1 MTGWH
6 NNIKEIPLILQP
18 YWTLWEELTIEDG
31 LILKGTRIV
40 IPSKKW
46 EAILNQIHDSLLGLK
61 KCKLWAKQ
69 TVYWPGLNDQLQ
81 KLVLNCLIC
90 LKYSKSKKKQETS
103 LSLGQEVPIF
113 PWTKLAT
120 DLFHFEGN
128 SYLLIIDYTRQFP
141 IMCKLTSMT
150 GHNVAEHFKQIFA
163 EYGWPDTI
171 ISDNGPCYTS
181 QIFKGLM
188 EEYQVNH
195 ITSLPPYLQSNSLA
209 EKYIQIVKNLFH
221 KAKEEGQDLHK
232 CLMVYRNTPLS
243 NQLQS
248 PMQIL
253 SSRTTRTSLPM
264 SNAVRKQVGLQSEEM
279 KCRPKNQHLPTYNL
293 SLHQAVMYQDPVNKK
308 WYPAKI
314 TKPCDEPRSYIITTE
329 EGIQYRKTQA
339 HLKPYQPWYQTNR
352 QVPQRYRDIQAN
364 DNQIQSG
371 PRRNVKPPERLQI
384 F

>member
-1 MTGWH
+1 MCIKYHNNSQQEVTSYKNFEKLLKADDELALLKYTIMTGWP

-150 GHNVAEHFKQIFA
+150 GHNVAEHFKPNLCWIWVARYNNIWQ
-163 EYGWPDTI
+163 WTV
-171 ISDNGPCYTS
+171 
-181 QIFKGLM
+181 L
-188 EEYQVNH
+188 H
-195 ITSLPPYLQSNSLA
+195 QSN
-209 EKYIQIVKNLFH
+209 
-221 KAKEEGQDLHK
+221 
-232 CLMVYRNTPLS
+232 
-243 NQLQS
+243 LQ
-248 PMQIL
+248 
-253 SSRTTRTSLPM
+253 
-264 SNAVRKQVGLQSEEM
+264 KG
-279 KCRPKNQHLPTYNL
+279 
-293 SLHQAVMYQDPVNKK
+293 
-308 WYPAKI
+308 
-314 TKPCDEPRSYIITTE
+314 
-329 EGIQYRKTQA
+329 
-339 HLKPYQPWYQTNR
+339 
-352 QVPQRYRDIQAN
+352 
-364 DNQIQSG
+364 
-371 PRRNVKPPERLQI
+371 
-384 F
+384 